1 LNAAL
6 PAWRHI
12 AIEGPIGAG
21 KTTLAQ
27 RLAER
32 LGGQTLLERPEDN
45 PFLDRFY
52 ADRPGY
58 AFQVQLAFLFHR
70 VRQLQEAAQRGMFG
84 GPMVTDFV
92 FAKDRLFA
100 EMNLSDDEFR
110 LYAPMYAQFEPQIPP
125 PDIVI
130 WLRAGTP
137 TLLARIRERG
147 VASEQAIDADYLDR
161 LAAGYVE
168 MFRSWA
174 AAPVLVVGTEDFHP
188 AARDA
193 DLDELLAAMAALRGP
208 RGTLRMPEPAP
219 LG

>member
-1 LNAAL
+1 VNGPL

-21 KTTLAQ
+21 KTTLAR
-27 RLAER
+27 RLADR

-100 EMNLSDDEFR
+100 QMNLSDDEFR
-110 LYAPMYAQFEPQIPP
+110 LYAPMYAEFEPQIPP
-125 PDIVI
+125 PDLVV

-168 MFRSWA
+168 MFRTWT
-174 AAPVLVVGTEDFHP
+174 AAPVLVVGTETFHP

-193 DLDELLAAMAALRGP
+193 DLEELLGAMAALREP
-208 RGTLRMPEPAP
+208 RGHLHVPAAAP